1 MLISVSYLCLSTG
14 LILGGA
20 AEPLGSGGAFLMS
33 GRGVGAVVTG
43 VLACIPACPTLVSF
57 CPSNLWNRHRA

>member
-1 MLISVSYLCLSTG
+1 MLISVSYLCSSTG

-33 GRGVGAVVTG
+33 GRWVGAVVTG
-43 VLACIPACPTLVSF
+43 VLACIPACPT
-57 CPSNLWNRHRA
+57 